1 MSTQP
6 SVSPASPALPPKK
19 RSSVASRCMLLLH
32 LVVIAL
38 AAVMIV
44 YITYDT
50 LRDISFIAD
59 PRYLRLQFWAC
70 LVFIID
76 VVIESLMSERKWHY
90 FLGHFFFLLICIP
103 YLNIVS
109 HFGIRLSN
117 EVAYMLRFL
126 PMLRAAYVLALV
138 SGGISKN
145 WVQNMFSV
153 YIILVVTILYFCSLL
168 FFVDEH
174 YLNPGVKDY
183 WDSLWFCV
191 MALTTT
197 GSNINPVTPAGM
209 VISVVL
215 SACGLILF
223 PVFTVFLTNRLT
235 HNESPSS
242 Q

>member
-1 MSTQP
+1 MNTSTP
-6 SVSPASPALPPKK
+6 STPAPAPTPRHSHL
-19 RSSVASRCMLLLH
+19 ASRLMLLFH
-32 LVVIAL
+32 LIVIAL
-38 AAVMIV
+38 AALMIV

-50 LRDISFIAD
+50 LRNISFIAD
-59 PRYLRLQFWAC
+59 PRYLHIQFWAC

-76 VVIESLMSERKWHY
+76 VLMESVMAPRKWHY
-90 FLGHFFFLLICIP
+90 FVGHLFFLLICIP

-109 HFGIRLSN
+109 HYGIRLSN
-117 EVAYMLRFL
+117 EVSYVLRFL
-126 PMLRAAYVLALV
+126 PMLRAAYVLAIV
-138 SGGISKN
+138 SGSISKN
-145 WVQNMFSV
+145 WVQSLFSV
-153 YIILVVTILYFCSLL
+153 YLILLVTILYFCSLL

-174 YLNPGVKDY
+174 YLNPAVKDY

-235 HNESPSS
+235 RSS
-242 Q
+242 SSDTDN